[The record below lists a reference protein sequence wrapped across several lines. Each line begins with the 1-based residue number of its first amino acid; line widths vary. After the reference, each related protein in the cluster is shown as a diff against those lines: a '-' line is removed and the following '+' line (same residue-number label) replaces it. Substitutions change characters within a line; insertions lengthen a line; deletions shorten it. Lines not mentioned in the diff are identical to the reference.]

1 MLMADT
7 DYAAKVYREQGGD
20 VFVVKSGGE
29 IKIET
34 GGKVTNDGTQA
45 AAVAD
50 VAASDP
56 SAAPAGGSGATAG
69 AYDTATNRDLMI
81 TAVND
86 NRTLTIELSDKLDLV
101 LAALRGA
108 GIIIT

>member
-1 MLMADT
+1 MTNIYKDLN
-7 DYAAKVYREQGGD
+7 GD
-20 VFVVKSGGE
+20 RQVIKSGGE
-29 IKIET
+29 IKVEP

-45 AAVAD
+45 SAIAD

-56 SAAPAGGSGATAG
+56 LVAPAGGSGATAG

-81 TAVND
+81 AAVND
-86 NRTLTIELSDKLDLV
+86 NRTLTIELSTKLDSV

-108 GIIIT
+108 GILVP